1 MKKLFVK
8 KQERKLG
15 FIFKILLGSL
25 VLVAVVGL
33 CNAAQAAKG
42 DADRLT
48 DTLLFNQTS
57 FFDPFTLKTIIPTT
71 KSGRGPSNVPST
83 AAQDR
88 LVPTTKSG
96 RGPSNV
102 PFTGAQDQLFLTTES
117 SLGPDPAILGGL
129 GAQYPV
135 LRPPI
140 RIPFRPVL
148 RSPYRP

>member
-1 MKKLFVK
+1 MKKTFVK

-15 FIFKILLGSL
+15 FTFKILLGSL
-25 VLVAVVGL
+25 VLAAVVGL
-33 CNAAQAAKG
+33 CNAARAAKG

-57 FFDPFTLKTIIPTT
+57 FFDPFELKTIRLTAESSPV
-71 KSGRGPSNVPST
+71 PSNVPFI

-88 LVPTTKSG
+88 LV
-96 RGPSNV
+96 
-102 PFTGAQDQLFLTTES
+102 LTTES
-117 SLGPDPAILGGL
+117 SPGTGPAILGGL
-129 GAQYPV
+129 GANDPDPV

-148 RSPYRP
+148 RSPYQPLWL